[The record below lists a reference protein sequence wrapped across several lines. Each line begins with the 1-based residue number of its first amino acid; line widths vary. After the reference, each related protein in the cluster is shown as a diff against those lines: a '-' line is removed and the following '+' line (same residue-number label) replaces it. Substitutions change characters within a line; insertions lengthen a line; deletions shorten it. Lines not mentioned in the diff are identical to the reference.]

1 MRQSARMACSLLMA
15 LVVSACA
22 DSSGPEVG
30 TVPVLISLLSG
41 VASTGYVAGT
51 KIETPIEV
59 KLTDKAGRPVPDI
72 QLSFSGGGGG
82 LFTPLVT
89 PRPVITGDDG
99 IAWFFWILGG
109 EVGQN
114 TLWISVDS
122 PAVSLAL
129 GLNTISVPG
138 PVAYVLLRPLVAT
151 LSVGGALQ
159 LKANAADTNGNVISD
174 ALISWTTSNAST
186 ANVSTSGLVTAVSP
200 GDAIITAQAAG
211 VTASTILTIPVPTGP
226 GGAGIPPFTMA
237 VSRKL
242 NSQIL
247 VITSDGTVVANISCG
262 AECGFRSTPAWSQ
275 DGSKLAITAYRGL
288 QSVLFVADR
297 NGTNLHEVA
306 SADGYQ
312 GGFNLGHP
320 VYVWPALEQGWSGDG
335 RLVYVRETA
344 NGNAIET
351 VNADG
356 SDRRTIV
363 PTNTARPTNPAWGLD
378 DSMITLVINK
388 QLYAVNPDG
397 SNLRVLSGS
406 LGEVFEGVRTGLTP
420 GPTWSA
426 DRKLIAFERNGAT
439 QGTFVVFDPVSG
451 AVLQFVVP
459 RLRAFCWSPSG
470 SRIALVSV
478 DSTALGWLGT
488 YWNYVYTVNADGS
501 ALHQAVIAVGQAS
514 NTVTAAWSPDS
525 KFLIYL
531 DDRQASTGV
540 PGKQIYAQ
548 SIAEGTNTKL
558 SDIRDVVFF
567 DIAEARG
574 CSRPYAV
581 ATP

>member
-1 MRQSARMACSLLMA
+1 MA

-41 VASTGYVAGT
+41 VASTGYVAGK

-72 QLSFSGGGGG
+72 TLSFSGGGGG

-99 IAWFFWILGG
+99 IARFFWILGG

-122 PAVSLAL
+122 PAVSLPL
-129 GLNTISVPG
+129 ELNTISVPDHA
-138 PVAYVLLRPLVAT
+138 AYMLLRPLVAT

-159 LKANAADTNGNVISD
+159 LSASPADTNFNVLPD
-174 ALISWTTSNAST
+174 LPISWTTSNASV
-186 ANVSTSGLVTAVSP
+186 ANVSTSGLVTAVSA
-200 GDAIITAQAAG
+200 GEAIITAQAAG
-211 VTASTILTIPVPTGP
+211 ATASTILTVPVPTGP

-237 VSRKL
+237 VSRNL
-242 NSQIL
+242 SSEIL
-247 VITSDGTVVANISCG
+247 VITSDGTTVANISCG
-262 AECGFRSTPAWSQ
+262 ADCYFQSTPAWSQ
-275 DGSKLAITAYRGL
+275 DGSKLAITGRRGL
-288 QSVLFVADR
+288 KSVLFVADR
-297 NGTNLHEVA
+297 DGTNLREVA
-306 SADGYQ
+306 SADVYQ
-312 GGFNLGHP
+312 GGFYLGHP
-320 VYVWPALEQGWSGDG
+320 VGVWPALEQSWSADG
-335 RLVYVRETA
+335 RLVYVRETV

-356 SDRRTIV
+356 SDPRTIV
-363 PTNTARPTNPAWGLD
+363 PTNGGRPSSPGWGLD
-378 DSMITLVINK
+378 DSMITLVINN

-397 SNLRVLSGS
+397 SGLRLLSD
-406 LGEVFEGVRTGLTP
+406 LRIDVPEA
-420 GPTWSA
+420 TWSP
-426 DRKLIAFERNGAT
+426 DGKLIAFETNGAT
-439 QGTFVVFDPVSG
+439 QGTFVVFDPLSG
-451 AVLQFVVP
+451 AVRQFTVP

-470 SRIALVSV
+470 SRIALVSL
-478 DSTALGWLGT
+478 DSAAQGWLDI
-488 YWNYVYTVNADGS
+488 YNAARVWNYIYTVNADGS
-501 ALHQAVIAVGQAS
+501 ALHQAVIAVGQFS

-531 DDRQASTGV
+531 DDRQTSTGV
-540 PGKQIYAQ
+540 PGNKQIYAQ

-558 SDIRDVVFF
+558 SDIRNVAYF
-567 DIAEARG
+567 DIAEVRG
-574 CSRPYAV
+574 CSRPRVV